1 MKKVWKWWWAWQ
13 DREHEQ
19 WLAAQ
24 SCQGLHLRRV
34 GALGLLHYF
43 EEGAP
48 ADNIYRWDFKLSGGK
63 ADYRQL
69 FLDAGWELVGDVG
82 GSWLCWRKQAGT
94 GQPQEIFTDRASLIA
109 KYRKLFLTMV
119 VPGLAVVPIIL
130 LDQGL
135 WRDMLAGSI
144 ASAGV
149 FGLGAFSFALT
160 ALGGWA
166 LWRRMKE
173 I

>member
-24 SCQGLHLRRV
+24 SRQGLHLRSV
-34 GALGLLHYF
+34 GALGLLHFF
-43 EEGAP
+43 EQGAP
-48 ADNIYRWDFKLSGGK
+48 AEQVYRWDFKLGGGK

-69 FLDAGWELVGDVG
+69 FRDAGWEQVGDVG
-82 GSWLCWRKQAGT
+82 GNWLCWRKAAGT
-94 GQPQEIFTDRASLIA
+94 GPLPEIFTDNASQVA
-109 KYRKLFLTMV
+109 KYRNLFLTLV

-135 WRDMLAGSI
+135 WRDMAAGRFS
-144 ASAGV
+144 AAGV
-149 FGLGAFSFALT
+149 FGLGVFSFALT
-160 ALGGWA
+160 SLGGVA
-166 LWRRMKE
+166 IWRRMRG